1 MTASKEEIKK
11 TSEEIKE
18 TDKKET
24 KAKTVKKTEVKKT
37 IKKVEVKKVEAK
49 KEVKVEATEIKSE
62 EIKAEKIP
70 QKEQE
75 EVIDMEEMSMEEL
88 FSAQD
93 SFVAE
98 IKKREVVN
106 VRVVQVTD
114 ESIFVDIGE
123 KQEGLI
129 SVKEFEGRDL
139 PKEDDKIPAIL
150 LRPGSEE
157 RHAILSNKRAMES
170 VGWEKLKDIF
180 GDTQKVRGTVKECVK
195 GGYIIDVIG
204 VAGFMPLSLS
214 EIHRAFKHY
223 LPLGAKVKCKIVEFS
238 KEKNKLILSRK
249 EILEEDEKTRQQQ
262 VVSEIKVSEILRCV
276 VSKVGRDKLFLRFH
290 GIEGFVELDN
300 VAWQNKEDMLKK
312 YRRGQRIRAKLMTI
326 IEAERPRLEF
336 GLKQLYLSP
345 SEFLKKRYPF
355 RSTPKAL
362 IQKISEEG
370 VEVLLGKNSK
380 GFIPT
385 YELGRDFEAKE
396 GDTVRVS
403 VLGIDNEKFVVNLSV
418 KKYES
423 FQNRKIVKQYMRP
436 APRPTLGQLLNHNSD
451 EK

>member
-1 MTASKEEIKK
+1 MTVKIKAMTASKEEIKK
-11 TSEEIKE
+11 TDEIKE
-18 TDKKET
+18 TEKKSE
-24 KAKTVKKTEVKKT
+24 KAEPKKTA
-37 IKKVEVKKVEAK
+37 KKVEVKKETK
-49 KEVKVEATEIKSE
+49 PEKVKSE
-62 EIKAEKIP
+62 PEKIP

-114 ESIFVDIGE
+114 ENVFVDIGE
-123 KQEGLI
+123 KKEGLI

-139 PKEDDKIPAIL
+139 PKEEDKIPAIL

-157 RHAILSNKRAMES
+157 RHAILSNKRAIES
-170 VGWEKLKDIF
+170 VGWKKLKEIF
-180 GDTQKVRGTVKECVK
+180 GDTQKIRGTVKECVK
-195 GGYIIDVIG
+195 GGYMVDVMG

-238 KEKNKLILSRK
+238 REKNKLILSRK
-249 EILEEDEKTRQQQ
+249 EILEEDEKLRQQQ
-262 VVSEIKVSEILRCV
+262 VVSEIKVGEILRCV

-312 YRRGQRIRAKLMTI
+312 YRRGQRIRTKLMNI

-355 RSTPKAL
+355 RSTPKAV
-362 IQKISEEG
+362 IEKITEEG
-370 VEVLLGKNSK
+370 VEVLLGKNNK
-380 GFIPT
+380 GFIHT
-385 YELGRDFEAKE
+385 YELGRDFAGKE
-396 GDTVRVS
+396 GDTIKTL
-403 VLGIDNEKFVVNLSV
+403 VLGIDTEKFVVNLSV

-423 FQNRKIVKQYMRP
+423 FQNRKIVKQYMRQ
-436 APRPTLGQLLNHNSD
+436 APRPTLGQLLDNND
-451 EK
+451 E